1 MDIKDILKTTQEGG
15 PTEEEVQA
23 YMKKNKIGSL
33 EELVK
38 LKSKSGN
45 VIGRIMDKQKK
56 MSGKNK
62 AHGGSVKKYA
72 KGGSVRKA
80 KY

>member
-38 LKSKSGN
+38 SKRKPKSFL
-45 VIGRIMDKQKK
+45 GRMVDKARRP
-56 MSGKNK
+56 KNK

-72 KGGSVRKA
+72 NGGGVRKA